1 MGVIVM
7 VKSFS
12 KKILESAKAIAP
24 IAILVLL
31 LSLTI
36 IPLSTQCIIQYLIS
50 CVFLIFGMSLFTLG
64 ADTAMIPVGQTIGS
78 YLSKK
83 NKILITI
90 MCVFAL
96 GLMITIAEPDLSV
109 VADQV
114 SSINKWVFLLV
125 VSGGVGLAMVLAAL
139 RTKYKWNLSLMLTI
153 IYSIIFIMA
162 IFVPSTFSPL
172 CFDSG
177 ASTTGPISVPFML
190 AIGVGIAAV
199 RGNNSSQDDSFG
211 VIALCSAVSIGTLML
226 LGCFT
231 DVSNTTAHISNG
243 AVGKNF
249 TEILS
254 LFGTSIPVYLK
265 DVAIILL
272 PIIAFFMLFQCFA
285 LKLPKQQIG
294 KILIGFL
301 LCYIGITIFF
311 VGVNVGFLPVG
322 QLIGQ
327 GVINLQGL
335 SWILV
340 PIAIVLGAVMILA
353 EPAVLVLAKQVEQVS
368 QGKIKAS
375 IIKFCICA
383 GVAISVGFCALRVLL
398 GFPIWYFLVPCYVI
412 SMALSFVV
420 PKVFAGIAF
429 DSGGVATGAMG
440 TTFVLPMM
448 IGASCALGLE
458 PMSMAFGTL
467 AFIAV
472 TPLLT
477 LQILGLI
484 YKFVERKQR
493 INEAEKISELP
504 SGKKIHIIE
513 YD

>member
-1 MGVIVM
+1 M

-12 KKILESAKAIAP
+12 KKILESTKAIAP
-24 IAILVLL
+24 IAILVLIL
-31 LSLTI
+31 GLTI

-50 CVFLIFGMSLFTLG
+50 CIFLIIGMSLFTLG
-64 ADTAMIPVGQTIGS
+64 ADTAMIPVGETIGA

-83 NKILITI
+83 NKILLTVLCI
-90 MCVFAL
+90 FAL

-109 VADQV
+109 VAEQV
-114 SSINKWVFLLV
+114 GSLNKWVFLLT
-125 VSGGVGLAMVLAAL
+125 VSAGVGLAMALAAL
-139 RTKYKWNLSLMLTI
+139 RIKYKWNLSLMLTI
-153 IYSIIFIMA
+153 IYSIIFILA
-162 IFVPSTFSPL
+162 FFVPSSFSPL

-190 AIGVGIAAV
+190 AIGVGLVAV
-199 RGNNSSQDDSFG
+199 RGNNSSQEDGFG
-211 VIALCSAVSIGTLML
+211 VIALCSAISIGALML

-231 DVSNTTAHISNG
+231 DVSNTTAHIANG
-243 AVGKNF
+243 QVGENF
-249 TEILS
+249 AGILS
-254 LFGTSIPVYLK
+254 LFGSAIPSYLS
-265 DVAIILL
+265 DVAVILL
-272 PIIAFFMLFQCFA
+272 PIIAFFMLFQLFA
-285 LKLPKQQIG
+285 LRLPKQQIG
-294 KILIGFL
+294 RILIGFL
-301 LCYIGITIFF
+301 FCYIGITLFF

-327 GVINLQGL
+327 GIASLSY
-335 SWILV
+335 SWILI

-383 GVAISVGFCALRVLL
+383 GVAISVGFCALRVLV
-398 GFPIWYFLVPCYVI
+398 GFPIWYFLVPCYII
-412 SMALSFVV
+412 SITLSFIV

-448 IGASCALGLE
+448 IGASVTLGLD

-484 YKFVERKQR
+484 YKVVERRQR
-493 INEAEKISELP
+493 IAEAEKISELP
-504 SGKKIHIIE
+504 SGKKIQIIE